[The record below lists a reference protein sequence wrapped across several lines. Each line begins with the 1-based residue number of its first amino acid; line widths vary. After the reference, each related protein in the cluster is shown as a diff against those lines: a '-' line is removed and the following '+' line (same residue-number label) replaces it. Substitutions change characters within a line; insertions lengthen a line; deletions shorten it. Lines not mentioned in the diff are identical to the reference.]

1 MQLLKANTEVK
12 VRIGPFVDVTDGVTP
27 ETGITLGAADEAE
40 LLKNNGAATVDISGA
55 TWSAVTNCDG
65 WYDLTLTASHT
76 DTEGLLTVVV
86 QDDSECLP
94 VFAHFMVLAEAAFGS
109 MFTAKDTGY
118 MDINV
123 KNIEDAD
130 PTDTIRDSV
139 VDDATRID
147 ASELNTLSGHDP
159 GATIAKAGDAM
170 TLADDA
176 ITSAKYDEST
186 AFPIKSAD
194 TGSTQVARV
203 GADGDTLETLSDQLD
218 NVASPPSAA
227 TIADAVCDELVSEHS
242 IAGSVGKIL
251 SNVSDDL
258 LGPGDYAVTL
268 TIRTT
273 GGSALS
279 GASVWLNTSNTRS
292 GSVAGTKV
300 TDSNGQVT
308 FNLEYTTYYV
318 FCHLSGYT
326 FAAASFTAAS
336 GSVTFTKDI
345 ATAVSSGSSS
355 FYDDSFL
362 TRAIALV
369 REKIDEPAVNAKYS
383 DASIIRHLENSHVL
397 VLNEK
402 NRQSKTPAVVRQ
414 TITVANNTTEYALP
428 YVMGSLYG
436 VYDLSESGTKVF
448 YDGRSRYNPFGQKV
462 WLEGKTLHIQSVDSL
477 GIGTTL
483 TAEWVPDG
491 TARLHNGVCTI
502 NSDGDEVT
510 LGATPNAGTL
520 DTHVQAYAGCVLR
533 ILGVDG
539 TTVTGNYLAERNIT
553 AYDRETRVA
562 TLDVALDPIPTT
574 DDGYIYYE
582 IAPPINRG
590 MDRVVSLYAAYEI
603 AQSEGNMK
611 RARGILDAYR
621 NVLRNVRLT
630 EYYSKMDEAPR
641 QRQDGYDNRRYR
653 RLN

>member
-1 MQLLKANTEVK
+1 MIMTPPYLGDFAADSTVRLLWNTFGSSDESITQSGLAVTGIEVYK
-12 VRIGPFVDVTDGVTP
+12 NSSMTQRTSDSGYALLDTDGIDIDSM
-27 ETGITLGAADEAE
+27 TGVHGVSIDLSDNADAGFYIQG
-40 LLKNNGAATVDISGA
+40 NDYFVIVNG
-55 TWSAVTNCDG
+55 
-65 WYDLTLTASHT
+65 
-76 DTEGLLTVVV
+76 LTVNGQTVRF
-86 QDDSECLP
+86 C
-94 VFAHFMVLAEAAFGS
+94 GG
-109 MFTAKDTGY
+109 MFS
-118 MDINV
+118 
-123 KNIEDAD
+123 IENRANANG
-130 PTDTIRDSV
+130 V
-139 VDDATRID
+139 
-147 ASELNTLSGHDP
+147 
-159 GATIAKAGDAM
+159 
-170 TLADDA
+170 
-176 ITSAKYDEST
+176 
-186 AFPIKSAD
+186 
-194 TGSTQVARV
+194 
-203 GADGDTLETLSDQLD
+203 
-218 NVASPPSAA
+218 
-227 TIADAVCDELVSEHS
+227 
-242 IAGSVGKIL
+242 
-251 SNVSDDL
+251 
-258 LGPGDYAVTL
+258 GDYSVTL
-268 TIRTT
+268 MIRTT
-273 GGSALS
+273 GGTPLA
-279 GASVWLNTSNTRS
+279 GVSVWLNTSNTRS

-318 FCHLSGYT
+318 FCHLSEYT